1 MKVLIATGGMITGR
15 ERSFLLAAR
24 KWWEQWRGAEEAWLD
39 LKVKLVM
46 AEPLLA
52 ARLEALRPRAATL
65 RAALRSPEAVEPPSL
80 TEVVLATLLHRA
92 GLAYE
97 RMELDEIFSAPDEV
111 DRKLAETDCVFLSS
125 TYLHDLSEVEPLL
138 RRLKRPH
145 NRIVLGGA
153 LAGILHDR
161 WGGTPELDVLAVGY
175 GEMLVEPLAA
185 WIRSSFTVLELPA
198 PRAAGSRT
206 PSRCRP
212 PPDGGRLM
220 RKGSTVFLYSGVP
233 RDLSLDFL
241 PTPDWGLASPSRMIY
256 YESVRGCPYRCNF
269 CNYPYLFDDTKFRT
283 KSAAKIADDWARYVD
298 ELGVETITCLDS
310 LFTMPRPRLRELCR
324 LLIERNVKVKWI
336 CYARADDLA
345 DEETVALMKAAGAH
359 QVQIG
364 IESGDDRLL
373 VNMDKAC
380 TVEANARA
388 LNNCRKHG
396 LTTVVSLIV
405 GFPGETVQSLD
416 RTYRFLAESPPD
428 FYFLATFSTRVA
440 SVPLLQPENRQRFGL
455 RVMDNLR
462 SMAPY
467 WEHGTMSCAE
477 VGNHV
482 RALDRRL
489 MRDRVALNA
498 ALFYSSMLAF
508 QPEQR
513 DGLLDLQRC
522 AVTGHPVLEK
532 GFDLANRWVDRRLRR
547 AVKAHFATAAPPSP
561 SSAGTAPGPLRS
573 AGSR

>member
-1 MKVLIATGGMITGR
+1 VRSKVLIATGGLITGK
-15 ERSFLLAAR
+15 ERSILLAAR
-24 KWWEQWRGAEEAWLD
+24 KWWEQWRQAEEAWLD
-39 LKVKLVM
+39 FKVKLVM

-52 ARLEALRPRAATL
+52 ARLSDLRPE
-65 RAALRSPEAVEPPSL
+65 SPTPADTTEPPSL

-92 GLAYE
+92 GILYE
-97 RMELDEIFSAPDEV
+97 RMEIDEIFSDPEGV

-138 RRLKRPH
+138 KRLKRPH

-161 WGGTPELDVLAVGY
+161 WDGAPELDVLAVGY
-175 GEMLVEPLAA
+175 GELLINALAV
-185 WIRSSFTVLELPA
+185 WIRSGFITLEA
-198 PRAAGSRT
+198 PE
-206 PSRCRP
+206 
-212 PPDGGRLM
+212 GGRLVA
-220 RKGSTVFLYSGVP
+220 KGRTAFLYSGVP

-241 PTPDWGLASPSRMIY
+241 PTPDWGLVERSRTIY

-283 KSAAKIADDWARYVD
+283 KSAARIAEDWEHYVRD
-298 ELGVETITCLDS
+298 LGVETITCLDS
-310 LFTMPRPRLRELCR
+310 LFTMPKARLRELCR
-324 LLIERNVKVKWI
+324 LLIERDVKVRWI

-345 DEETVALMKAAGAH
+345 DEETVALMKTAGAH

-364 IESGDDRLL
+364 IESGDEGLL
-373 VNMDKAC
+373 ANMDKAC

-388 LNNCRKHG
+388 LANCRRHG

-405 GFPGETVQSLD
+405 GFPGETEETLD
-416 RTYRFLAESPPD
+416 RTYRFLAETPPD

-440 SVPLLQPENRQRFGL
+440 GVPLLRPENRQRFGL

-467 WEHGTMSCAE
+467 WEHDTMSCAE

-498 ALFYSSMLAF
+498 ALFYAALPAF
-508 QPEQR
+508 HPEQR
-513 DGLLDLQRC
+513 EGLLDLQRR
-522 AVTGHPVLEK
+522 AVTSHPILEK
-532 GFDLANRWVDRRLRR
+532 GFDLANQWVDRRLRR
-547 AVKAHFATAAPPSP
+547 AVRGHFAPAV
-561 SSAGTAPGPLRS
+561 R
-573 AGSR
+573 R

>member
-1 MKVLIATGGMITGR
+1 MTGKVLIATGGMITGK

-24 KWWEQWRGAEEAWLD
+24 KWWAQWREADEAWLD
-39 LKVKLVM
+39 FKVKLVM

-52 ARLEALRPRAATL
+52 ARLEGLSGPKGI
-65 RAALRSPEAVEPPSL
+65 EPPSL

-92 GLAYE
+92 GLPYE
-97 RMELDEIFSAPDEV
+97 RMELDEIFSDPDEV

-125 TYLHDLSEVEPLL
+125 TYLHDLSEVEPLV

-153 LAGILHDR
+153 LAGILHGR
-161 WGGTPELDVLAVGY
+161 WEGTPELDVLAVGY

-185 WIRSSFTVLELPA
+185 WIRSGFTALE
-198 PRAAGSRT
+198 
-206 PSRCRP
+206 P
-212 PPDGGRLM
+212 PEGGRLVQ
-220 RKGSTVFLYSGVP
+220 KGSTAFLYSGVP
-233 RDLSLDFL
+233 RGLSLDLL
-241 PTPDWGLASPSRMIY
+241 PTPDWSLAAPSPMIY

-283 KSAAKIADDWARYVD
+283 KSAARIADDWQRYAG

-310 LFTMPRPRLRELCR
+310 LFTMPKARLRELCR
-324 LLIERNVKVKWI
+324 LLIERHVKVKWI

-345 DEETVALMKAAGAH
+345 DEETVVLMKAAGAH

-373 VNMDKAC
+373 ANMDKAC
-380 TVEANARA
+380 TVESNAQA
-388 LNNCRKHG
+388 LKNCRKHG
-396 LTTVVSLIV
+396 LTSIVSLIV
-405 GFPGETVQSLD
+405 GFPGETPETLD

-440 SVPLLQPENRQRFGL
+440 GVPLLQPENRQRFGL

-467 WEHGTMSCAE
+467 WEHDTMSCAE

-489 MRDRVALNA
+489 MQNRVALNA
-498 ALFYSSMLAF
+498 ALFYASMPAF
-508 QPEQR
+508 RPEQR
-513 DGLLDLQRC
+513 EGLLDLQRR
-522 AVTGHPVLEK
+522 AVTGHPLLAK
-532 GFDLANRWVDRRLRR
+532 GFDLANRWVDRRLRK
-547 AVKAHFATAAPPSP
+547 AVRAHFPAAAPPSP
-561 SSAGTAPGPLRS
+561 SLSSSAGTAP
-573 AGSR
+573 